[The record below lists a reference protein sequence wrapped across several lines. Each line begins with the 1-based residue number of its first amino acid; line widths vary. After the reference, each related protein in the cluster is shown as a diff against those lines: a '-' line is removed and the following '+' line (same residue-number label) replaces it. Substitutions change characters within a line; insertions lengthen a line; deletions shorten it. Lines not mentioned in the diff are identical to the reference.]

1 MTVELA
7 QRPRVERESLG
18 PDGVAELQEVLRA
31 SGLPDVSLA
40 HRYSVVFL
48 YPGMGIGHV
57 YPDLAGCTLE
67 VCTFIGEAARFA
79 EHGIQVVGLSTEPS
93 EPPPPCS
100 TIPFPVGL
108 LPEDALDG
116 LIDAIDKGPR
126 RYAARASYVVFP
138 NETGVRIDNVTDIVA
153 HVSECLDI
161 ALEHRL
167 EAYREATLTALRR
180 NGSAPRS
187 SIRLRDLLPNGADS
201 VSIPRLDLTFE
212 LVAKLA
218 DPRIVAEEAGY
229 MERINRV
236 LEESGHPPFFPR
248 VVGICTDEVP
258 SWYLMEAANPLTL
271 DEVLFA
277 DEARTVLRPD
287 RVGLLERSL
296 EKVSNLYEAT
306 FRPEVPKVARYHY
319 LERFLVIPERDD
331 TRAAFKLLFGS
342 EATLEERLTQPLVLE
357 DGFACRSY
365 REQMA
370 FLEEHVDELCQPV
383 GAYLHG
389 DFHLPNLLLDPDS
402 ENVVFV
408 DPRIVWDGNDVGDP
422 GFNDPMYDLATLLQ
436 SVHVAAPVLEAIRQ
450 GTTDAL
456 LGDHG
461 VLRLHGNPILDW
473 YVGWV
478 ERLVPVG
485 LRGDNWRARLHI
497 GTANAVL
504 GWLKY
509 PRAVKTRHAWDALF
523 AAVLYHLELGR
534 RHLEGRNEA

>member
-7 QRPRVERESLG
+7 QRPRVERESLA
-18 PDGVAELQEVLRA
+18 PEDVAELQEVLRA
-31 SGLPDVSLA
+31 SSLPDVRLA
-40 HRYSVVFL
+40 HRYSVVFV
-48 YPGMGIGHV
+48 YPGMGLGDV

-67 VCTFIGEAARFA
+67 VCRFIGEAARFA

-108 LPEDALDG
+108 LLEDALGG
-116 LIDAIDKGPR
+116 LIDAVDKGPH
-126 RYAARASYVVFP
+126 RYATRASYIVFP
-138 NETGVRIDNVTDIVA
+138 DGTGVRIGSVTDVAA
-153 HVSECLDI
+153 HVGECLDV
-161 ALEHRL
+161 ALGHRL
-167 EAYREATLTALRR
+167 EAYREATLASLRR

-187 SIRLRDLLPNGADS
+187 SIQFRDLLANGADS

-236 LEESGHPPFFPR
+236 LEERGHPPLFPR

-258 SWYLMEAANPLTL
+258 GWYLMEAANPLTL
-271 DEVLFA
+271 DQVLFA
-277 DEARTVLRPD
+277 DEARTVLRRD

-296 EKVSNLYEAT
+296 EKVSNLFEAT
-306 FRPEVPKVARYHY
+306 FRAEVPKVARYHY

-331 TRAAFKLLFGS
+331 TRATFELLFGN
-342 EATLEERLTQPLVLE
+342 EASLEERLTQPLVLE

-370 FLEEHVDELCQPV
+370 FLEAHIDQLCQPV

-389 DFHLPNLLLDPDS
+389 DFHLPNMLLDPDG
-402 ENVVFV
+402 ENVIFV

-436 SVHVAAPVLEAIRQ
+436 SVHVAAPVLEAIKQ
-450 GTTDAL
+450 GTTDVL
-456 LGDHG
+456 LGDHR

-473 YVGWV
+473 YVSWV
-478 ERLVPVG
+478 ERLVPPD

-509 PRAVKTRHAWDALF
+509 ARSVKTRHAWDAFF

-534 RHLEGRNEA
+534 RHLEGRNET

>member
-7 QRPRVERESLG
+7 QHTRGEREPLG
-18 PDGVAELQEVLRA
+18 PEEVAELQEVLWA
-31 SGLPDVSLA
+31 SDLPDVALSS
-40 HRYSVVFL
+40 RYSVVFV
-48 YPGMGIGHV
+48 YPGMGLGDV

-79 EHGIQVVGLSTEPS
+79 EHGIQVLGLSTEPS

-100 TIPFPVGL
+100 AIPFPVGL
-108 LPEDALDG
+108 LPEGVPGG
-116 LIDAIDKGPR
+116 LIDVIEREQR
-126 RYAARASYVVFP
+126 RYAARATYVVFP
-138 NETGVRIDNVTDIVA
+138 DGTGVRIGNVTDIVA
-153 HVSECLDI
+153 HVTECLDI
-161 ALEHRL
+161 ALGRRL
-167 EAYREATLTALRR
+167 EAYREAVLASLQR
-180 NGSAPRS
+180 NGNAPRS
-187 SIRLRDLLPNGADS
+187 SVRLRDLLANGADS
-201 VSIPRLDLTFE
+201 VSIPRVDLSFE

-229 MERINRV
+229 MDRINGV
-236 LEESGHPPFFPR
+236 LEERGLGPLFPR
-248 VVGICTDEVP
+248 VVGIRTDEVP
-258 SWYLMEAANPLTL
+258 GWYLMEAANPVTL
-271 DEVLFA
+271 DQVLFA

-287 RVGLLERSL
+287 RVGLLERAL
-296 EKVSNLYEAT
+296 EKVSNLHEAT
-306 FRPEVPKVARYHY
+306 FRPEVPKIARYHY

-331 TRAAFKLLFGS
+331 TRATFELLFGS
-342 EATLEERLTQPLVLE
+342 EVSLEERLTQPLVLE
-357 DGFACRSY
+357 DGFVCRSY

-370 FLEEHVDELCQPV
+370 FLEAHVDELSQPV

-389 DFHLPNLLLDPDS
+389 DFHLPNILLDPGG

-408 DPRIVWDGNDVGDP
+408 DPRIVWDGHDVGDP
-422 GFNDPMYDLATLLQ
+422 GFNDPMYDLAALLQ
-436 SVHVAAPVLEAIRQ
+436 SVHVAAPVLEAIRE
-450 GTTDAL
+450 GTADAL

-509 PRAVKTRHAWDALF
+509 ARSVKTRHAWDALF

-534 RHLEGRNEA
+534 RHLEGRNET